1 MRTIAHK
8 NAHEVSMVEDKG
20 IKMEKKIGKKM
31 KIKNEKGGATLLA
44 VLVAGFTVLSM
55 ALIVNLESRSAVM
68 NVYNSSNSNA
78 AKVSASAG
86 IQAMTQYVQAQ
97 YAANPDLLSED
108 TAGTTAST
116 KFNNKPAPFI
126 LSSATTSVTANTF
139 SAGTTPSVGSGYILL
154 QSTGKSGNAVAIES
168 AVLGITSAS
177 GGSGTAITQPVV
189 QISNSSGTTSGDIS
203 ILGGGTKGLGN
214 GLSIDGPFN
223 AAGFGGS
230 TNHTGAN
237 TFAGVSQITSTG
249 SVSLASAGGYDING
263 TTTPVSVFSNNNI
276 DIAASGNFGTVQAV
290 GNITVSGTT
299 DTISQAQSNG
309 TQQYSESYGA
319 AGSVISS
326 GAVSLNTQ
334 NSATFNTI
342 TSDGALNI
350 STGYG
355 SSYTNTINTANIQN
369 SISAYPGNILAGEM
383 SGTLSANQ
391 SDIGGVL
398 NYSGTST
405 TTVGNLVIN
414 PSYTVNI
421 TQLTAKTV
429 STPQVYAQPLA
440 SQANFV
446 VAQSSTTDPL
456 TYLPY
461 TMITIQNVAGIPA
474 GTYYLTTSNWLNG
487 IQNQSITYACT
498 SGTIP
503 ENTYYNE
510 NVPAPSVSGCYPV
523 ANMSSGGQ
531 FSYPDY
537 VQSNK
542 YSACTD
548 SAINTCNQQTP
559 PSPGYAA
566 PANYSDVIPG
576 VWYFA
581 NGLSDLEGMYTAT
594 IISDGTAQPV
604 SAVVT
609 APNYAGLTGTCE
621 NSDMVLASYY
631 PTQFC
636 GSSGTTFTPTAL
648 GNVALYVGGENNTA
662 NNLSG
667 QSGGNSL
674 YLYLPDEFFGD
685 IVAQGLVQSVNGSYM
700 KMHGYLYAA
709 GQGAAASSGNPDTL
723 PSKLVIDLKSLPKTF
738 NPNIDTQQ
746 QYASGSPSTTSSTTT
761 SVSVLSHFYN

>member
-1 MRTIAHK
+1 MRTIVHK
-8 NAHEVSMVEDKG
+8 DTHDVSLVEAK
-20 IKMEKKIGKKM
+20 GKKM

-68 NVYNSSNSNA
+68 NTYNSSNSNA

-86 IQAMTQYVQAQ
+86 IQAMTQYVQTQ
-97 YAANPDLLSED
+97 YAANPDLLPED

-116 KFNNKPAPFI
+116 KFNNKTAPFI

-139 SAGTTPSVGSGYILL
+139 SVGTTPSVGSGYILL

-168 AVLGITSAS
+168 ALLGITSAS
-177 GGSGTAITQPVV
+177 GGSGNAITQPVV

-203 ILGGGTKGLGN
+203 ILGGGTNGLGN
-214 GLSIDGPFN
+214 GLSINGPFN

-237 TFAGVSQITSTG
+237 TFAGVAQITSTG
-249 SVSLASAGGYDING
+249 DVNLTSAAGYDING
-263 TTTPVSVFSNNNI
+263 TTTPVSVFSNGSI

-334 NSATFNTI
+334 NSVTFNTI

-355 SSYTNTINTANIQN
+355 SSYTDTINTANIQN
-369 SISAYPGNILAGEM
+369 SISAYPGNILAGGM

-440 SQANFV
+440 SQANFI

-503 ENTYYNE
+503 ENEYYNE
-510 NVPAPSVSGCYPV
+510 NVPTPSVSGCYPV
-523 ANMSSGGQ
+523 ANMSSDGQ
-531 FSYPDY
+531 FQYPDY
-537 VQSNK
+537 VQSYK
-542 YSACTD
+542 YTACTD

-581 NGLSDLEGMYTAT
+581 NGLSVLEGMYTAT
-594 IISDGTAQPV
+594 IISDGTAQPM

-609 APNYAGLTGTCE
+609 APNYAGLGTCE
-621 NSDMVLASYY
+621 NSDTVLAGYY

-674 YLYLPDEFFGD
+674 YLYLPDEFYGD
-685 IVAQGLVQSVNGSYM
+685 IVAQGLVQSFNGNYM

-709 GQGAAASSGNPDTL
+709 GQGAAASGNPDTL

-761 SVSVLSHFYN
+761 AVSVLSRFYN